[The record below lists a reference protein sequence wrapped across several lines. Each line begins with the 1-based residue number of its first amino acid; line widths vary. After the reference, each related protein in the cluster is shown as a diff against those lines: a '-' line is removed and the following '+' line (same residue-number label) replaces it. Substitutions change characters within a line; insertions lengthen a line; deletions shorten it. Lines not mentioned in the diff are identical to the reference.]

1 MTLKPAEATDIK
13 NLLLSITNLAALE
26 EYSDLELEP
35 SFDPL
40 IGKLWKALDWKT
52 MPSEIEELDLLSAE
66 WREFISKK
74 INNSKPSKFVNFYI
88 YYIIQQLQQSCKE
101 SVDDIDLLKEE
112 FAFYDL
118 LSGYENLDKRNKKL
132 IDEDQDVEQ
141 TRQMFYS
148 EIYG

>member
-1 MTLKPAEATDIK
+1 MTLKPAEAADIQ

-26 EYSDLELEP
+26 EYSHLELEP

-40 IGKLWKALDWKT
+40 IGRLWEALDWKT

>member
-1 MTLKPAEATDIK
+1 MNLKPAEATDIK

-40 IGKLWKALDWKT
+40 IAKLWKALDWKT